1 VNAAQEV
8 ERKEKEAKKSHHV
21 GQYNKMY
28 RGAGD
33 SEDNVQLDLVDHPPN
48 KSLKDYKPVF

>member
-1 VNAAQEV
+1 
-8 ERKEKEAKKSHHV
+8 
-21 GQYNKMY
+21 MY

-33 SEDNVQLDLVDHPPN
+33 NDEGLKLDLSDQPPN